1 MKTPLRSVRL
11 PVVAV
16 SALLLG
22 ASPIKAEEGHWWLR
36 TGPAFVDFK
45 NDVTL
50 KAPLLGGEIPG
61 ASADVKDN
69 VTVAAEIGYSFND
82 NWAVGLTI
90 GYPPTT
96 ELKAGGSLKGLG
108 KLGSITY
115 GPAALTAQ
123 YRFTNFGRFQPYVGA
138 GWSYMLVLDS
148 KDKAVSNLN
157 VDDVNGAVFQAG
169 FEYRNSDSM
178 GVFLDVKRFCLEAEA
193 TGNAPASLGGILVK
207 ADIVLDP
214 TVYTAGVVFY
224 F

>member
-1 MKTPLRSVRL
+1 MNTTHAAFRFCALAL
-11 PVVAV
+11 PAVAL
-16 SALLLG
+16 A
-22 ASPIKAEEGHWWLR
+22 ASPVQAEPGHWWLR

-61 ASADVKDN
+61 ADAQVKDN
-69 VTVAAEIGYSFND
+69 VTVAAEIGYSFD
-82 NWAVGLTI
+82 EHWALGLTI

-96 ELKAGGSLKGLG
+96 ELKARGSLQGLG

-123 YRFTNFGRFQPYVGA
+123 YRFTQFGRFQPYVGA

-148 KDKAVSNLN
+148 KDKAVSNLD
-157 VDDVNGAVFQAG
+157 VDDVNGGVLQAG
-169 FEYRNSDSM
+169 FEYRSSERL
-178 GVFLDVKRFCLEAEA
+178 GWFFDVKRFFLEAQA
-193 TGNAPASLGGILVK
+193 TGNAPAALGGIPVK

-214 TVYTAGVVFY
+214 TVYTTGVVFY

>member
-1 MKTPLRSVRL
+1 MKKPTQSVHFSAL
-11 PVVAV
+11 TIG
-16 SALLLG
+16 ALLLCSNQVQ
-22 ASPIKAEEGHWWLR
+22 ADERNWWLR

-61 ASADVKDN
+61 SGADVKDN
-69 VTVAAEIGYSFND
+69 VTVTAEIGYNLSE
-82 NWAVGLTI
+82 NWAIGLTV

-96 ELKAGGSLKGLG
+96 ELKATGTLKSLG

-123 YRFTNFGRFQPYVGA
+123 YRFTNFGKFVPYVGA

-157 VDDVNGAVFQAG
+157 VDDTNGLVLQGG
-169 FEYRNSDSM
+169 FEYRSSDTM
-178 GVFLDVKRFCLEAEA
+178 GLFFDAKHFYLDAEA
-193 TGNAPASLGGILVK
+193 TGNAPPALGSVPVK

-214 TVYTAGVVFY
+214 TVFTAGVVFY

>member
-1 MKTPLRSVRL
+1 MKKTLRPLTLSTL
-11 PVVAV
+11 
-16 SALLLG
+16 SAAALVLC
-22 ASPIKAEEGHWWLR
+22 ASQAQAETSNWWLR
-36 TGPAFVDFK
+36 AGPAFVDFK

-69 VTVAAEIGYSFND
+69 VTVAAELGYSFTP

-123 YRFTNFGRFQPYVGA
+123 YRFTQFGKFTPYLGA

-148 KDKAVSNLN
+148 KDKAVSDLN
-157 VDDVNGAVFQAG
+157 VDDTNGLVLQAG
-169 FEYRNSDSM
+169 FEYRTSDTL
-178 GVFLDVKRFCLEAEA
+178 GLFFDAKHFYLDAEA
-193 TGNAPASLGGILVK
+193 TGNAPAAMGGIPVK
-207 ADIVLDP
+207 ANIVLDP

>member
-1 MKTPLRSVRL
+1 MQKLTRPAYFPLL
-11 PVVAV
+11 TAA
-16 SALLLG
+16 ALLLG
-22 ASPIKAEEGHWWLR
+22 TTQAYAEEGHWWLR

-50 KAPLLGGEIPG
+50 KAPMLGGEIPG

-69 VTVAAEIGYSFND
+69 VTVAAEIGYNLTD
-82 NWAVGLTI
+82 NWAIGLTV

-96 ELKAGGSLKGLG
+96 ELEAGGSLKGLG

-123 YRFTNFGRFQPYVGA
+123 YRFTNFGKLQPYLGA

-148 KDKAVSNLN
+148 KDKAVSNLD
-157 VDDVNGAVFQAG
+157 VDDVNGLILQGG
-169 FEYRNSDSM
+169 FEYRSSDSV
-178 GVFLDVKRFCLEAEA
+178 GLFFDVKHFYLEAEA
-193 TGNAPASLGGILVK
+193 TGNAPAAMGGIPVK

-214 TVYTAGVVFY
+214 TVYTAGAVFY

>member
-1 MKTPLRSVRL
+1 MKKLTRPARL
-11 PVVAV
+11 SALTAA
-16 SALLLG
+16 ALLLG
-22 ASPIKAEEGHWWLR
+22 ATQANAEEGHWWLR
-36 TGPAFVDFK
+36 TGPAFVDFN

-50 KAPLLGGEIPG
+50 KAPMLGGEIPG

-69 VTVAAEIGYSFND
+69 LTLAAEIGYSFTE
-82 NWAVGLTI
+82 NWAVGLTV

-123 YRFTNFGRFQPYVGA
+123 YRFTNFGKFQPYLGA

-157 VDDVNGAVFQAG
+157 VDDVNGLVLQGG
-169 FEYRNSDSM
+169 FEYRSSDNM
-178 GVFLDVKRFCLEAEA
+178 GLFFDVKRFYLEAEA
-193 TGNAPASLGGILVK
+193 TGNAPPAMGGIPVK